1 VNDYQKMTPPAD
13 RSRFMRLYLAA
24 QPPIRSYLLGLLRN
38 AQDADDVFQEVSL
51 VLWERFGD
59 YDDQYPFLSWAFG
72 IARNHVARWRRSR
85 SRTRV
90 WLPPEVEEKL
100 AATAAELE
108 EELAPQRQALQSCL
122 QKLGGQARELLALRY
137 EREMSLQEIAATR
150 KMSLNA
156 VNKALGK
163 IRAVLADCTRQA
175 RTEPA

>member
-1 VNDYQKMTPPAD
+1 MPPEID

-59 YDDQYPFLSWAFG
+59 YDDRWPFLSWAFG
-72 IARNHVARWRRSR
+72 IARNHAARWRRSR
-85 SRTRV
+85 ARTKV

-108 EELAPQRQALQSCL
+108 EELAPQRRALQACL
-122 QKLGGQARELLALRY
+122 ERLGANAREILRLRY
-137 EREMSLQEIAATR
+137 EEQMSLQEIAARQHTT
-150 KMSLNA
+150 LNA
-156 VNKALGK
+156 INKALGK
-163 IRAVLADCTRQA
+163 IREVLAECTRQA
-175 RTEPA
+175 RVEQA